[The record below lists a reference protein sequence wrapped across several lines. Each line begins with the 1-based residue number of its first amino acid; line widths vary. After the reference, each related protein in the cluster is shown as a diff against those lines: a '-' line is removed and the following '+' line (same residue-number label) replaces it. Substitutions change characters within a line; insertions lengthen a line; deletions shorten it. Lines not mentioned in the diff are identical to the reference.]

1 MSSLGFFT
9 RFFLFCSGT
18 SRDIIIKCPSYEII
32 KYSSIGFTIFL
43 TAILALISSYFALSL
58 IFENLIFI
66 ILGSIFWCLIIFN
79 LDRYIVISIR
89 KTDNF
94 FKNFLIA
101 LPRFIIAL
109 MVAVV
114 ISKPIEIKLFEKEIN
129 NFLNQDKINRVDLLE
144 DKFKLDLNE
153 INKTKKELELN
164 FEKKKQLVDKYKEQ
178 YLCESAGTCGTMI
191 RGRGLEYKSRK
202 ERWESENNLLKIALL
217 KKDSII
223 NLENIKEKNLYDK
236 YFLEID
242 LVQNST
248 YGFFDKVK
256 SLSSVN
262 LLASNF
268 ILLIFIMIETAPM
281 LTKLLS
287 KQGPYDALVQKS
299 EIEYEA
305 DLLNTADSLKILRS
319 KNQKMKKINAE
330 MDLKLKNLEVKN
342 ISRQEAFE
350 RYEKL
355 KNNNDDED

>member
-1 MSSLGFFT
+1 MSSLGVFT
-9 RFFLFCSGT
+9 SFFLFCSGT
-18 SRDIIIKCPSYEII
+18 SRDIIIKCPNHEVI

-43 TAILALISSYFALSL
+43 TSILALISSYFALNL
-58 IFENLIFI
+58 IFENILYI
-66 ILGSIFWCLIIFN
+66 ILGSIFWSLIIFN
-79 LDRYIVISIR
+79 LDRYIVISLR
-89 KTDNF
+89 KTENF
-94 FKNFLIA
+94 FKNLLIA

-129 NFLNQDKINRVDLLE
+129 NFLNQDKTDKIDLLE
-144 DKFKLDLNE
+144 NKLKLDLNE
-153 INKTKKELELN
+153 INKIKNGLELN
-164 FEKKKQLVDKYKEQ
+164 FEKKKQLTDKYKEE
-178 YLCESAGTCGTMI
+178 YLCEAAGTCGTMI
-191 RGRGLEYKSRK
+191 RGRGLEYQSRK
-202 ERWESENNLLKIALL
+202 ERWEYENNLLLIALQ

-223 NLENIKEKNLYDK
+223 KLENSKEKNLYDK
-236 YFLEID
+236 YFSEID
-242 LVQNST
+242 LIQKST

-299 EIEYEA
+299 EIEFEA
-305 DLLNTADSLKILRS
+305 ELLNTSDSLKILRS
-319 KNQKMKKINAE
+319 KNKKMKKINAE
-330 MDLKLKNLEVKN
+330 MDLKLENLKFKN

-350 RYEKL
+350 KYENL
-355 KNNNDDED
+355 KNNSEDE